1 MDIKKLSAYWGGRL
15 TGPLTLEGGENAEGI
30 ASNGSTWIRYKS
42 GLQICWGMIIIPANS
57 VGATSSLPVAFV
69 DTNYVCA
76 GSYTDIET
84 APGVFYVVAPQSVS
98 AVKALAA
105 HSSGSYDWER
115 RINFIAI
122 GQWK

>member
-1 MDIKKLSAYWGGRL
+1 MDIKKLSAYRGGRL
-15 TGPLTLEGGENAEGI
+15 TGPLTLEGGESAEGVE
-30 ASNGSTWIRYKS
+30 SSGSTWIRYKS
-42 GLQICWGMIIIPANS
+42 GLQICWDRIIIPANS
-57 VGATSSLPVAFV
+57 VGATLSLPVAFV
-69 DTNYVCA
+69 DTKYICA

-84 APGVFYVVAPQSVS
+84 VPGVLYVVAPQSVS

-105 HSSGSYDWER
+105 LSNGSYDWER